1 MLHVNPPP
9 PLSNSGLFLLFSLT
23 MLEHLSVLDNKLEE
37 VPAELGHLT
46 RLSEI
51 NLNFNKLS
59 RLPRQ
64 LYQCK
69 ELTKLYMQPETT

>member
-1 MLHVNPPP
+1 MCTHCENAACKPPL
-9 PLSNSGLFLLFSLT
+9 LSNSSLT

-37 VPAELGHLT
+37 VPAKLGHLT

-59 RLPRQ
+59 WLPRQ